1 MQTIDLK
8 SRDKVKPT
16 MRALNVGDTLRVPFR
31 YTTTNHL
38 KVVASELKREEGLEY
53 KVRTKGQVIYQLVTR
68 VK

>member
-8 SRDKVKPT
+8 SRDKVKTT
-16 MRALNVGDTLRVPFR
+16 MRALNVGDTLRVPFKH
-31 YTTTNHL
+31 TTTNHL

-53 KVRTKGQVIYQLVTR
+53 QVKTKGQVIYQLVTR